1 MHNATFKGFVKGAII
16 GVILSFACWG
26 ILDFVEL
33 FLSEEFLSSDL
44 WQNDLLQWGL
54 FAVLIFILWKIMFK
68 TIGNVV
74 LKVHEEDKFNEGI
87 AAWNI
92 QDYPTALQKFR
103 PFAEEGDPEA
113 QFYVGFTYFQGL
125 GVTQDNFEAEKW
137 LKKSAL
143 QGETNAYSAL
153 GFIYGQNGEPTLQNV
168 DEAIKWYSLAVDL
181 GDEDAQH
188 NLAGIYVSGWNVP
201 KDVAKAIELHT
212 TLAERGNSDSQI
224 CLGIIYHYEDS
235 DFEDPEKAL
244 EWYKKAASQGR
255 TEVHYAIGTI
265 YSEGEVPR
273 DIGEAIKWFTLALDE
288 EDENSPDASFM
299 MGLLYFCEDFQCHDF
314 SKARKYFEIG
324 TEKYKHPLA
333 QLYLGLMYFE
343 GCDLPVNYDE
353 AYKWFN
359 LSAEQDVEMAQYCLG
374 LIYQNG
380 FGVEMDY
387 EQAIKWYSLAAE
399 QSNPDAQN
407 NLGSM
412 YANGEGLQVDE
423 TQARRLF
430 QSAAEQGDENAKI
443 NLELLNQGSVPK
455 EYTRALQLQTSKIV
469 KGNKENA
476 QNENLLKNNILKFP
490 TSFDE

>member
-153 GFIYGQNGEPTLQNV
+153 GFIYRQNGERTLQNV

-244 EWYKKAASQGR
+244 YWYKKAASQGR

-265 YSEGEVPR
+265 YCEGEVPR

-288 EDENSPDASFM
+288 EDEVSSNASFM
-299 MGLLYFCEDFQCHDF
+299 LGLLYYCEDFPCHNF
-314 SKARKYFEIG
+314 SKARKGARPVFAYFTTIS
-324 TEKYKHPLA
+324 H
-333 QLYLGLMYFE
+333 
-343 GCDLPVNYDE
+343 
-353 AYKWFN
+353 
-359 LSAEQDVEMAQYCLG
+359 
-374 LIYQNG
+374 
-380 FGVEMDY
+380 
-387 EQAIKWYSLAAE
+387 
-399 QSNPDAQN
+399 
-407 NLGSM
+407 
-412 YANGEGLQVDE
+412 
-423 TQARRLF
+423 
-430 QSAAEQGDENAKI
+430 
-443 NLELLNQGSVPK
+443 
-455 EYTRALQLQTSKIV
+455 
-469 KGNKENA
+469 
-476 QNENLLKNNILKFP
+476 
-490 TSFDE
+490 

>member
-16 GVILSFACWG
+16 GIILSFACWG

-33 FLSEEFLSSDL
+33 FLSEEFVSSDL
-44 WQNDLLQWGL
+44 WQNDFLQWGL
-54 FAVLIFILWKIMFK
+54 FAVLIFILWKFMFK
-68 TIGNVV
+68 TIGNLV
-74 LKVHEEDKFNEGI
+74 LKGNEEDKFNEGI
-87 AAWNI
+87 TAWNI

-113 QFYVGFTYFQGL
+113 QFYVGFIYFHGL
-125 GVTQDNFEAEKW
+125 SVAEDNLEAEKW

-143 QGETNAYSAL
+143 QGKTEGYGAL
-153 GFIYGQNGEPTLQNV
+153 GFIYGKDGEPTLQKV
-168 DEAIKWYSLAVDL
+168 DEAIKWYNLAIDL

-188 NLAGIYVSGWNVP
+188 NLAGIYLNGWKVP
-201 KDVAKAIELHT
+201 QDLEKAIELYT
-212 TLAERGNSDSQI
+212 PLAEGGRSDSQI
-224 CLGIIYHYEDS
+224 CLGRIFHFEDS

-244 EWYKKAASQGR
+244 YWYKKAASQGR

-288 EDENSPDASFM
+288 EHENSPDASFM

-359 LSAEQDVEMAQYCLG
+359 LSAEQDEEMAQYCLG

-387 EQAIKWYSLAAE
+387 EQAIKWYFLAAE

-412 YANGEGLQVDE
+412 YANGEGLPVDE

-430 QSAAEQGDENAKI
+430 QLAAEQGDENAKI

-469 KGNKENA
+469 KGNKESA

-490 TSFDE
+490 TSFDV